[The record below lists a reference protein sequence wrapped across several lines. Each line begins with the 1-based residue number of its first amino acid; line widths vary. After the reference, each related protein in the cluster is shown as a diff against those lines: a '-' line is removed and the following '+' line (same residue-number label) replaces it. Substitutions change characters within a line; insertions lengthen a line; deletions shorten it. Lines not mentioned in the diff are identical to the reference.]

1 MDLKLIIN
9 INKMTSFKHPLTF
22 ITIDLIKSFK
32 LNVNCFLNLC
42 NLNCKKSVRALN
54 GWLKYV

>member
-32 LNVNCFLNLC
+32 LNVNYFFFDLIHIEGVKND
-42 NLNCKKSVRALN
+42 
-54 GWLKYV
+54 